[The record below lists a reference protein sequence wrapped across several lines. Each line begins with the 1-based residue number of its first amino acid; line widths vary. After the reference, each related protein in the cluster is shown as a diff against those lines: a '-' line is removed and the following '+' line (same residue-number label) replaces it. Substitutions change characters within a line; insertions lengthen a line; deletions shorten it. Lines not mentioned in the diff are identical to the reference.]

1 MYFDEISP
9 WRNQVMSPKSE
20 TAELAAGG
28 VKSGSV
34 AHTRI
39 LSIGANYPP
48 AR

>member
-1 MYFDEISP
+1 MPS
-9 WRNQVMSPKSE
+9 KSE

-39 LSIGANYPP
+39 LSIGANYPA